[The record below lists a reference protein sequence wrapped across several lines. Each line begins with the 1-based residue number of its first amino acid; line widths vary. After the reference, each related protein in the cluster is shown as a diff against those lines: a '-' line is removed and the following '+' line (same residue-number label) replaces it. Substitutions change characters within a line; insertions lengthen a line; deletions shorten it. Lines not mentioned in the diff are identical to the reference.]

1 MAKPKIMTKHK
12 KQYINILQIY
22 KHMKKIVLVLTALM
36 VWGATIPVMA
46 QNSKRLTPREQR
58 NLEKQKKKEARR
70 EADLAELKEVNKLVN
85 DTSFVFVAH
94 TLYAKDGSSFHV
106 DPAINFLSVNKA
118 AAVYQFAFNGLA
130 GWNGIGGATFEGKI
144 TTYKFK
150 PSESLKKASNL
161 SMNFRAP
168 GVSGSPYVSMSFFG
182 QKATIRIIFGAGNRI
197 RLDGEIKPV
206 KGAKV
211 YKGQNSF

>member
-1 MAKPKIMTKHK
+1 
-12 KQYINILQIY
+12 
-22 KHMKKIVLVLTALM
+22 MKKIVLLLTALM
-36 VWGATIPVMA
+36 VLGAAIPVMA
-46 QNSKRLTPREQR
+46 QNSKKLTPREQR
-58 NLEKQKKKEARR
+58 NIEKQKKKEARR

-94 TLYAKDGSSFHV
+94 TLYAKDGGSFHV
-106 DPAINFLSVNKA
+106 DPSLNFLKVNKGT
-118 AAVYQFAFNGLA
+118 AVYQFAFNGLV

-161 SMNFRAP
+161 SMNFRAA
-168 GVSGSPYVSMSFFG
+168 GVAGSPYVSMTFFG
-182 QKATIRIIFGAGNRI
+182 NKATVDIVFSNGERV